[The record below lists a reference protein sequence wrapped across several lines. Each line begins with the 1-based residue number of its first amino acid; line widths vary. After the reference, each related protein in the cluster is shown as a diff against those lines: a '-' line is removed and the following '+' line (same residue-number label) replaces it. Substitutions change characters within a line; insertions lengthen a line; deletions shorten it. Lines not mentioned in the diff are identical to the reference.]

1 MDLHTCVTIEYLDL
15 TNGDI
20 INNLINS
27 NQINYTIIK
36 NKNKIHYEWII
47 NNYNVNMNELLYNK
61 LLSTLI
67 IITKEDYNS
76 LVGLLYSDNK
86 QLLNY
91 NDMYYIISIQPF
103 MEFNSN
109 INLNNKIKKK
119 FIDKMS
125 VLKG

>member
-1 MDLHTCVTIEYLDL
+1 MDLHTCVSIEYLDL

-47 NNYNVNMNELLYNK
+47 NNYNVNLNELLYNK
-61 LLSTLI
+61 LLSNLI

-119 FIDKMS
+119 FTDKMS
-125 VLKG
+125 TLKR

>member
-76 LVGLLYSDNK
+76 LVGLLYSDNR

-91 NDMYYIISIQPF
+91 NDMYYIISMEPF
-103 MEFNSN
+103 IEFNSN
-109 INLNNKIKKK
+109 INLNNKIKKN
-119 FIDKMS
+119 FINKINT
-125 VLKG
+125 LER

>member
-1 MDLHTCVTIEYLDL
+1 MDLHTCVSIEYLDL

-61 LLSTLI
+61 LLSNLI

-125 VLKG
+125 TLKR

>member
-1 MDLHTCVTIEYLDL
+1 MDLHTCVSIEYLDL

-61 LLSTLI
+61 LLSNLI

-76 LVGLLYSDNK
+76 LVGLLYSDSK

-119 FIDKMS
+119 FTDKMS
-125 VLKG
+125 TLKR

>member
-1 MDLHTCVTIEYLDL
+1 MDLHTCVSIEYLDL

-61 LLSTLI
+61 LLSNLI

-76 LVGLLYSDNK
+76 LVGLLYSDSK

-125 VLKG
+125 TLKR

>member
-1 MDLHTCVTIEYLDL
+1 MDLHTCVSIEYLDL

-47 NNYNVNMNELLYNK
+47 NNYNVNMNELLYDK

-67 IITKEDYNS
+67 IITKEDYHS
-76 LVGLLYSDNK
+76 LLGLLYSDNR

-91 NDMYYIISIQPF
+91 NDMYYIISMEPF
-103 MEFNSN
+103 IEFNSN
-109 INLNNKIKKK
+109 INLNNKIKKN
-119 FIDKMS
+119 FINKINT
-125 VLKG
+125 LER

>member
-1 MDLHTCVTIEYLDL
+1 MDLHTCVSIEYLDL

-61 LLSTLI
+61 LLSNLI

-119 FIDKMS
+119 FIDKIS

>member
-1 MDLHTCVTIEYLDL
+1 MCITIEYINL
-15 TNGDI
+15 TNGET

-76 LVGLLYSDNK
+76 LVGLLYSDNR

-91 NDMYYIISIQPF
+91 NDMYYIISMEPF
-103 MEFNSN
+103 IEFNSN
-109 INLNNKIKKK
+109 INLNNKIKKN
-119 FIDKMS
+119 FINKINT
-125 VLKG
+125 LER